1 MEYRKM
7 YRWRQGLYPAV
18 DAQEAGER
26 IDRLIQENG
35 GRVTPRQVVDA
46 SRPDGEVLHPCFEWD
61 DTKAAEKYRD
71 VQARKVLG
79 NIEIVSV
86 EQVVI
91 HQDIVVVEDSPADE
105 VPDIKKPVRAFTN
118 VRPEKDDGRAYMGTI
133 EVFRD
138 EGLKAQALMAV
149 KTDIERY
156 VAKYAGLEGLA
167 DILSQIAGEI
177 REQETA

>member
-1 MEYRKM
+1 M

-61 DTKAAEKYRD
+61 DSKAAEKYRD
-71 VQARKVLG
+71 VQARRVLG
-79 NIEIVSV
+79 NIAIVSV

-91 HQDIVVVEDSPADE
+91 HQDIVVAEDSADE

-177 REQETA
+177 REHETA